1 MNGLLADAN
10 CLRLDAKLQ
19 PKSLH
24 LLIQYRVKAAGA
36 WHRSLLGKCEHRLAT
51 RARRNSDEPLPI

>member
-19 PKSLH
+19 LKSLR
-24 LLIQYRVKAAGA
+24 LLILYRV
-36 WHRSLLGKCEHRLAT
+36 
-51 RARRNSDEPLPI
+51 